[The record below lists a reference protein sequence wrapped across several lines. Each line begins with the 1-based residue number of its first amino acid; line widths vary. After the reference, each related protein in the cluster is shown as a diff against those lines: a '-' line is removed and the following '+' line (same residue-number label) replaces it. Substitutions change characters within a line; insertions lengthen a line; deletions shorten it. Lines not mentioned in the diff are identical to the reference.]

1 MTQTAQRVHTRQPT
15 RHRTLRVAH
24 QPAAVTSTRRALV
37 ADLRSIGVDPNVV
50 DEAEIVVSE
59 LLGNAVRHADALA
72 DGRVRVHWQVK
83 GDVVELDVTD
93 AGSGSTP
100 RPQPESPY
108 ATSGRGLRIV
118 RSLAH
123 EWGVLDDERGR
134 TVWVTLGG
142 PSRRRR
148 P

>member
-1 MTQTAQRVHTRQPT
+1 MTQTAQRDAT
-15 RHRTLRVAH
+15 RHRTLRVPH
-24 QPAAVTSTRRALV
+24 TTAAVPSTRHALV
-37 ADLRSIGVDPNVV
+37 ADLRCLDVAPDVV

-59 LLGNAVRHADALA
+59 LLGNAIRHAAPLP

-83 GDVVELDVTD
+83 GGIVELDVTD
-93 AGSGSTP
+93 AGSGAAP
-100 RPQPESPY
+100 KPQQVSPY
-108 ATSGRGLRIV
+108 STSGRGLRIV

-123 EWGVLDDERGR
+123 EWGVLDDDRGR